1 MSHMKNPSHIKIAPS
16 ILSADFAHM
25 ADEVKR
31 VEAAGADSVHIDI
44 MDGHFVPNLTMG
56 PKMVAAINRNT
67 DLFLDVHLMIYSPYE
82 YIERFIEAGA
92 DQITFHFE
100 ATEDV
105 EDTLAF
111 IRKCN
116 VRAGLAFNPETSLSM
131 IPKWLDKCDQIL
143 LMTVNPGFGGQEFMP
158 EILEKISFTRELCKK
173 LDIRQ
178 GGVTPKKGSREEK
191 LPPFDIQVDGGINDV
206 TAKLCAEAGANVFVA
221 GHYLFNSPDMKEGIQ
236 KLRQAAEL
244 GASINGNSK

>member
-1 MSHMKNPSHIKIAPS
+1 MNNKAPIKIAPS
-16 ILSADFAHM
+16 ILSADFARI
-25 ADEVKR
+25 AEEVRR
-31 VEAAGADSVHIDI
+31 VEAAGADSIHIDI

-111 IRKCN
+111 IRKCHI
-116 VRAGLAFNPETSLSM
+116 RAGLAFCPETSLSM
-131 IPKWLDKCDQIL
+131 IPKWLDKCDEIL
-143 LMTVNPGFGGQEFMP
+143 LMTVNPGFGGQAFMP
-158 EILEKISFTRELCKK
+158 EVLEKIAFTRELCDK
-173 LDIRQ
+173 LNIRQ
-178 GGVTPKKGSREEK
+178 GGVTPKKGSKEEN
-191 LPPFDIQVDGGINDV
+191 LPPFDIQVDGGITDE
-206 TAKLCAEAGANVFVA
+206 TAMLCAEAGANVFVS
-221 GHYLFNSPDMKEGIQ
+221 GTYLFNTPDMKESIH
-236 KLRQAAEL
+236 KLRQAAQL
-244 GASINGNSK
+244 GASKNGNSK